1 MQVAAVLA
9 EAEGAEERLLERAC
23 HRRRVRSGSV
33 RVATPKVQGSA
44 QQTWGWGAWDE
55 QVFVW
60 SVRYLGEFGGLC
72 RTGGALKVCV
82 IVYAESSTSP
92 GPAHTKKTT
101 QILVG

>member
-1 MQVAAVLA
+1 M
-9 EAEGAEERLLERAC
+9 
-23 HRRRVRSGSV
+23 